1 MKKDKLIAWAV
12 HYFTATGAL
21 CALYALVEIA
31 SGKPKAALLW
41 LMASQIIDGVDGQL
55 ARRYKVAKHTPVI
68 DGNALDLVIDF
79 TTCALVPVLFA
90 LKFQLFPDSLKMIL
104 SSAIIITSVIWFS
117 RRDIETKD
125 FWFRG
130 FPTAW
135 NLVVSVLWV
144 LRLKQPYNVAIT
156 VLFIVLTM
164 TPQVKFHHIMRSP
177 QYRKY
182 TITMFALLIVDTTAM
197 ILRKPI
203 RHNAIAIGFIF
214 LWLIYSTWLT
224 IWRSLQP
231 DEVID

>member
-68 DGNALDLVIDF
+68 DGNALDLIIDF

-90 LKFQLFPDSLKMIL
+90 LKFQLFPDSLEMIL

-135 NLVVSVLWV
+135 NLVVSVLWI

-156 VLFIVLTM
+156 VLFIILTM

-182 TITMFALLIVDTTAM
+182 TIIMFTLLIVDTTAM